1 MRALLLLLWGANRI
15 VNNRNLGFSHIYF
28 FALILVTPSVC
39 AQAPETASDA
49 TVTYPAE
56 YFAQFN
62 PYSVNDMLQR
72 IPGISLA
79 RSGSRSQSRGGGRGL
94 GAGGEQVLINGR
106 RIAGKSNEGDSQL
119 SRIPASEVR
128 YIEIIRGTS
137 GELDVRGGTQVI
149 NVVLND
155 ALSSVSFAYEV
166 NVDRALD
173 GTLIPG
179 GKIAATGQYGA
190 LNYFLSAEREPR
202 YDFRDGFENA
212 FDRSGDLAETVNRDE
227 TSDGWPISLTA
238 NFGYEFSPTDTAN
251 LNFSWTGNDV
261 EYDTDRIITRYQS
274 DAVASRIFERDTQPS
289 ESTGFEVGGDY
300 MHVFDNGSRWKTI
313 AIVNEKENEF
323 ERSRFKV
330 DPSSSVET
338 KDLYLFNYEKYQ
350 ERIIRSSYV
359 FDLSLGQSI
368 EAGVERAQTIVDTS
382 LRLGLLAGVAGGQDF
397 GGLTPVTSSVG
408 TVEEMRLEYFTIH
421 NWSMND
427 RMTLETTLLVE
438 NSSISQSGTL
448 ANSRDFSFF
457 RPKVDYRF
465 DITPS
470 IQFRGIVQKIVNQL
484 SFRDFTAGV
493 DQMDDEQNSFEGNSD
508 IQQMSWWNYEA
519 NLEYRLPNDAGVINT
534 QLYYQTVFDVID
546 NVDVSRNGK
555 ILSARGNTG
564 DGRRYGL
571 NLNNSLRLG
580 FLNQPNML
588 LTAGLS
594 LEEATHYDSILKKDR
609 ERRMGPRD
617 GGGSRYAIGF
627 RHDIPRLNNTN
638 WGFNANK
645 RFLNDFMV
653 WDIDK
658 TEHYSPDWSW
668 FAWAETQ
675 AWGGLVYRFEARDSG
690 ERCRLRTRYAGGTT
704 VTGYVD
710 EVEDSCSINGP
721 TLAIKIRGTF

>member
-1 MRALLLLLWGANRI
+1 MNYTRPLLLFFSGF
-15 VNNRNLGFSHIYF
+15 LGL
-28 FALILVTPSVC
+28 APNAG

-149 NVVLND
+149 NVVLNE
-155 ALSSVSFAYEV
+155 ALSNVSFAYEV
-166 NVDRALD
+166 NMDRALD
-173 GTLIPG
+173 GTLVPG
-179 GKIAATGQYGA
+179 GRISATGQYAA

-202 YDFRDGFENA
+202 YDFRDGFESA
-212 FDRSGDLAETVNRDE
+212 LDRFGDLAETVNRDE
-227 TSDGWPISLTA
+227 TTDGWPISLTA

-359 FDLSLGQSI
+359 FDLSQGQSI

-382 LRLGLLAGVAGGQDF
+382 LRLGLLTGVAGGQEF

-438 NSSISQSGTL
+438 DSSISQSGTL

-470 IQFRGIVQKIVNQL
+470 VQFRGIVQKIVNQL

-493 DQMDDEQNSFEGNSD
+493 DQRDDEQNSFEGNSD

-546 NVDVSRNGK
+546 NVDVSRDGE

-564 DGRRYGL
+564 DGRRYGI
-571 NLNNSLRLG
+571 NLNNSLRLS

-594 LEEATHYDSILKKDR
+594 VEEATHYDSIRGEDR
-609 ERRMGPRD
+609 ERAMGPRD
-617 GGGSRYAIGF
+617 GGSNYSIGF

-658 TEHYSPDWSW
+658 TEHYSPALSW

-675 AWGGLVYRFEARDSG
+675 AWGGLVYRFEARDSN

-704 VTGYVD
+704 VTGYVN

-721 TLAIKIRGTF
+721 VYAIKVRGTF

>member
-1 MRALLLLLWGANRI
+1 MNYTRPRALLLFFPGF
-15 VNNRNLGFSHIYF
+15 LGLASN
-28 FALILVTPSVC
+28 AG

-149 NVVLND
+149 NVVLNE
-155 ALSSVSFAYEV
+155 ALSNVSFAYEV
-166 NVDRALD
+166 NMDRALD
-173 GTLIPG
+173 GTLVPG
-179 GKIAATGQYGA
+179 GKISATGQYAA

-202 YDFRDGFENA
+202 YDFRDGFESA
-212 FDRSGDLAETVNRDE
+212 LDRFGDLAETVNRDE
-227 TSDGWPISLTA
+227 TTDGWPISLTA

-261 EYDTDRIITRYQS
+261 EYDTDRVITRYQS

-359 FDLSLGQSI
+359 FDLSQGQSI
-368 EAGVERAQTIVDTS
+368 ETGVERAQTIVDTS
-382 LRLGLLAGVAGGQDF
+382 LRLGLLTGVAGGQEF

-438 NSSISQSGTL
+438 DSSISQSGTL

-470 IQFRGIVQKIVNQL
+470 VQFRGIVQKIVNQL

-493 DQMDDEQNSFEGNSD
+493 DQRDDEQNSFEGNSD

-546 NVDVSRNGK
+546 NVDVSRDGE

-564 DGRRYGL
+564 DGRRYGI
-571 NLNNSLRLG
+571 NLNNSLRLS

-594 LEEATHYDSILKKDR
+594 VEEATHYDSIRGEDR
-609 ERRMGPRD
+609 ERAMGPRD
-617 GGGSRYAIGF
+617 GGSNYSIGF

-658 TEHYSPDWSW
+658 TEHYSPALSW

-675 AWGGLVYRFEARDSG
+675 AWGGLVYRFEARDSN

-704 VTGYVD
+704 VTGYVN

-721 TLAIKIRGTF
+721 VYAIKVRGTF

>member
-1 MRALLLLLWGANRI
+1 MNYTRPRALLLFFSGF
-15 VNNRNLGFSHIYF
+15 LGLASN
-28 FALILVTPSVC
+28 AG

-149 NVVLND
+149 NVVLNE
-155 ALSSVSFAYEV
+155 ALSNVSFAYEV
-166 NVDRALD
+166 NMDRALD
-173 GTLIPG
+173 GTLVPG
-179 GKIAATGQYGA
+179 GKISATGQYAA

-202 YDFRDGFENA
+202 YDFRDGFESA
-212 FDRSGDLAETVNRDE
+212 LDRFGDLAETVNRDE
-227 TSDGWPISLTA
+227 TTDGWPISLTA

-359 FDLSLGQSI
+359 FDLSQGQSI

-382 LRLGLLAGVAGGQDF
+382 LRLGLLTGVAGGQEF

-438 NSSISQSGTL
+438 DSSISQSGTL

-470 IQFRGIVQKIVNQL
+470 VQFRGIVQKIVNQL

-493 DQMDDEQNSFEGNSD
+493 DQRDDEQNSFEGNSD

-546 NVDVSRNGK
+546 NVDVSRDGE

-564 DGRRYGL
+564 DGRRYGI
-571 NLNNSLRLG
+571 NLNNSLRLS

-594 LEEATHYDSILKKDR
+594 VEEATHYDSIRGEDR
-609 ERRMGPRD
+609 ERAMGPRD
-617 GGGSRYAIGF
+617 GGSNYSIGF

-658 TEHYSPDWSW
+658 TEHYSPALSW

-675 AWGGLVYRFEARDSG
+675 AWGGLVYRFEARDSN

-704 VTGYVD
+704 VTGYVN

-721 TLAIKIRGTF
+721 VYAIKVRGTF

>member
-1 MRALLLLLWGANRI
+1 VNYTRPRALLLFFSGF
-15 VNNRNLGFSHIYF
+15 LGLASN
-28 FALILVTPSVC
+28 AG

-149 NVVLND
+149 NVVLNE
-155 ALSSVSFAYEV
+155 ALSNVSFAYEV
-166 NVDRALD
+166 NMDRALD
-173 GTLIPG
+173 GTLVPG
-179 GKIAATGQYGA
+179 GKISATGQYAA

-202 YDFRDGFENA
+202 YDFRDGFESA
-212 FDRSGDLAETVNRDE
+212 LDRFGDLAETVNRDE
-227 TSDGWPISLTA
+227 TTDGWPISLTA

-359 FDLSLGQSI
+359 FDLSQGQSI

-382 LRLGLLAGVAGGQDF
+382 LRLGLLTGVAGGQEF

-438 NSSISQSGTL
+438 DSSISQSGTL

-470 IQFRGIVQKIVNQL
+470 VQFRGIVQKIVNQL

-493 DQMDDEQNSFEGNSD
+493 DQRDDEQNSFEGNSD

-546 NVDVSRNGK
+546 NVDVSRDGE

-564 DGRRYGL
+564 DGRRYGI
-571 NLNNSLRLG
+571 NLNNSLRLS

-594 LEEATHYDSILKKDR
+594 VEEATHYDSIRGEDR
-609 ERRMGPRD
+609 ERAMGPRD
-617 GGGSRYAIGF
+617 GGSNYSIGF

-658 TEHYSPDWSW
+658 TEHYSPALSW

-675 AWGGLVYRFEARDSG
+675 AWGGLVYRFEARDSN

-704 VTGYVD
+704 VTGYVN

-721 TLAIKIRGTF
+721 VYAIKVRGTF

>member
-1 MRALLLLLWGANRI
+1 MRCEKGIIHVTFLSLLFFFHRMRALLLLLWGANRI

-28 FALILVTPSVC
+28 FVLILVTPYVC

-261 EYDTDRIITRYQS
+261 EYDTDRVITRYQS

-330 DPSSSVET
+330 DPSSSIET

-382 LRLGLLAGVAGGQDF
+382 LRLGLLAGVAGGQEF

-438 NSSISQSGTL
+438 DSSISQSGTL

-617 GGGSRYAIGF
+617 GEGADMQLVSVMIF
-627 RHDIPRLNNTN
+627 
-638 WGFNANK
+638 
-645 RFLNDFMV
+645 
-653 WDIDK
+653 
-658 TEHYSPDWSW
+658 PD
-668 FAWAETQ
+668 
-675 AWGGLVYRFEARDSG
+675 
-690 ERCRLRTRYAGGTT
+690 
-704 VTGYVD
+704 
-710 EVEDSCSINGP
+710 
-721 TLAIKIRGTF
+721 

>member
-1 MRALLLLLWGANRI
+1 MNYTRPRALLLFFSGF
-15 VNNRNLGFSHIYF
+15 LGLASN
-28 FALILVTPSVC
+28 AG

-149 NVVLND
+149 NVVLNE
-155 ALSSVSFAYEV
+155 ALSNVSFAYEV
-166 NVDRALD
+166 NMDRALD
-173 GTLIPG
+173 GTLVPG
-179 GKIAATGQYGA
+179 GRISATGQYAA

-202 YDFRDGFENA
+202 YDFRDGFESA
-212 FDRSGDLAETVNRDE
+212 LDRFGDLAETVNRDE
-227 TSDGWPISLTA
+227 TTDGWPISLTA

-359 FDLSLGQSI
+359 FDLSQGQSI

-382 LRLGLLAGVAGGQDF
+382 LRLGLLTGVAGGQEF

-408 TVEEMRLEYFTIH
+408 TVEEVRLEYFTIH

-438 NSSISQSGTL
+438 DSSISQSGTL

-470 IQFRGIVQKIVNQL
+470 VQFRGIVQKIVNQL

-493 DQMDDEQNSFEGNSD
+493 DQRDDEQNSFEGNSD

-546 NVDVSRNGK
+546 NVDVSRDGE

-564 DGRRYGL
+564 DGRRYGI
-571 NLNNSLRLG
+571 NLNNSLRLS

-594 LEEATHYDSILKKDR
+594 VEEATHYDSIRGEDR
-609 ERRMGPRD
+609 ERAMGPRD
-617 GGGSRYAIGF
+617 GGSNYSIGF

-658 TEHYSPDWSW
+658 TE
-668 FAWAETQ
+668 
-675 AWGGLVYRFEARDSG
+675 
-690 ERCRLRTRYAGGTT
+690 
-704 VTGYVD
+704 
-710 EVEDSCSINGP
+710 
-721 TLAIKIRGTF
+721 

>member
-1 MRALLLLLWGANRI
+1 MRTLLYQHLGANRI
-15 VNNRNLGFSHIYF
+15 VNNKHLAVSYIYFFVIILGFSH
-28 FALILVTPSVC
+28 VS
-39 AQAPETASDA
+39 AQVPETADDA

-79 RSGSRSQSRGGGRGL
+79 RGGSRSASRGGGRGL

-149 NVVLND
+149 NVVLNE

-166 NVDRALD
+166 NTDRALD

-179 GKIAATGQYGA
+179 GKISATGQYGA

-202 YDFRDGFENA
+202 YDYRDGFERALN
-212 FDRSGDLAETVNRDE
+212 RYGDLAETVSRDE
-227 TSDGWPISLTA
+227 TTDGWPISLTA
-238 NFGYEFSPTDTAN
+238 NFGYELSPTDTAN

-261 EYDTDRIITRYQS
+261 EYDTDRVITRYES
-274 DAVASRIFERDTQPS
+274 DTVMSRIFERDSQPS
-289 ESTGFEVGGDY
+289 DQIGFEIGGDY
-300 MHVFDNGSRWKTI
+300 MHVFGNGSRWKTI

-323 ERSRFKV
+323 ERNRFKV
-330 DPSSSVET
+330 DPSISKET

-359 FDLSLGQSI
+359 FNFSQSQSI
-368 EAGVERAQTIVDTS
+368 EAGAERAQTIVDTS
-382 LRLGLLAGVAGGQDF
+382 LRLGLLTGEDGGKEF
-397 GGLTPVTSSVG
+397 GGLTPVTNSLGS
-408 TVEEMRLEYFTIH
+408 VEEMRLEYFTIH
-421 NWSMND
+421 NWSMNN
-427 RMTLETTLLVE
+427 RMTLETTLLFE

-448 ANSRDFSFF
+448 ANSRNFSFF

-465 DITPS
+465 DITPT
-470 IQFRGIVQKIVNQL
+470 IQFRGIIQKIVNQL

-493 DQMDDEQNSFEGNSD
+493 DQRDDEQNSFEGNSD
-508 IQQMSWWNYEA
+508 IRQMSWWNYEA
-519 NLEYRLPNDAGVINT
+519 NLEYRLPQDAGVINT

-546 NVDVSRNGK
+546 NVDVSQNGET
-555 ILSARGNTG
+555 LSARGNTG
-564 DGRRYGL
+564 NGRRYGL
-571 NLNNSLRLG
+571 NLSNSLRLG
-580 FLNQPNML
+580 FLGQPNML

-594 LEEATHYDSILKKDR
+594 VEEATHYDSILGRDR
-609 ERRMGPRD
+609 ERSMPSNA
-617 GGGSRYAIGF
+617 GGSRYAIGF

-638 WGFNANK
+638 WGFNGNK
-645 RFLNDFMV
+645 RFLNDFMG

-704 VTGYVD
+704 ITGYVN
-710 EVEDSCSINGP
+710 EIEDSCSINGP
-721 TLAIKIRGTF
+721 VYAIKIRGTF

>member
-1 MRALLLLLWGANRI
+1 MNYTRPLLLFFSGF
-15 VNNRNLGFSHIYF
+15 LGLASN
-28 FALILVTPSVC
+28 AG

-149 NVVLND
+149 NVVLNE
-155 ALSSVSFAYEV
+155 ALSNVSFAYEV
-166 NVDRALD
+166 NMDRALD
-173 GTLIPG
+173 GTLVPG
-179 GKIAATGQYGA
+179 GRISATGQYAA

-202 YDFRDGFENA
+202 YDFRDGFESA
-212 FDRSGDLAETVNRDE
+212 LDRFGDLAETVNRDE
-227 TSDGWPISLTA
+227 TTDGWPISLTA

-359 FDLSLGQSI
+359 FDLSQGQSI

-382 LRLGLLAGVAGGQDF
+382 LRLGLLTGVAGGQEF

-438 NSSISQSGTL
+438 DSSISQSGTL

-470 IQFRGIVQKIVNQL
+470 VQFRGIVQKIVNQL

-493 DQMDDEQNSFEGNSD
+493 DQRDDEQNSFEGNSD

-546 NVDVSRNGK
+546 NVDVSRDGE

-564 DGRRYGL
+564 DGRRYGI
-571 NLNNSLRLG
+571 NLNNSLRLS

-594 LEEATHYDSILKKDR
+594 VEEATHYDSIRGEDR
-609 ERRMGPRD
+609 ERAMGPRD
-617 GGGSRYAIGF
+617 GGSNYSIGF

-658 TEHYSPDWSW
+658 TEHYSPALSW

-675 AWGGLVYRFEARDSG
+675 AWGGLVYRFEARDSN

-704 VTGYVD
+704 VTGYVN

-721 TLAIKIRGTF
+721 VYAIKVRGTF

>member
-1 MRALLLLLWGANRI
+1 MNYTRPRALLLFFSGF
-15 VNNRNLGFSHIYF
+15 LGLASN
-28 FALILVTPSVC
+28 AG
-39 AQAPETASDA
+39 AQAPEIARDA

-56 YFAQFN
+56 YFAQFT

-149 NVVLND
+149 NVVLNE
-155 ALSSVSFAYEV
+155 ALSNVSFAYEV
-166 NVDRALD
+166 NMDRALD
-173 GTLIPG
+173 GTLVPG
-179 GKIAATGQYGA
+179 GRISATGQYAA

-202 YDFRDGFENA
+202 YDFRDGFESA
-212 FDRSGDLAETVNRDE
+212 LDRFGDLAETVNRDE
-227 TSDGWPISLTA
+227 TTDGWPISLTA

-359 FDLSLGQSI
+359 FDLSQGQSI

-382 LRLGLLAGVAGGQDF
+382 LRLGLLTGVAGGQEF

-438 NSSISQSGTL
+438 DSSISQSGTL

-470 IQFRGIVQKIVNQL
+470 VQFRGIVQKIVNQL

-493 DQMDDEQNSFEGNSD
+493 DQRDDEQNSFEGNSD

-546 NVDVSRNGK
+546 NVDVSRDGE

-564 DGRRYGL
+564 DGRRYGI
-571 NLNNSLRLG
+571 NLNNSLRLS

-594 LEEATHYDSILKKDR
+594 VEEATHYDSIRGEDR
-609 ERRMGPRD
+609 ERAMGPRD
-617 GGGSRYAIGF
+617 GGSNYSIGF
-627 RHDIPRLNNTN
+627 RHAIPRLNNTN

-658 TEHYSPDWSW
+658 TEHYSPALSW

-675 AWGGLVYRFEARDSG
+675 AWGGLVYRFEARDSN

-704 VTGYVD
+704 VTGYVN

-721 TLAIKIRGTF
+721 VYAIKVRGTF

>member
-1 MRALLLLLWGANRI
+1 MNYTRPRALLLFFSGF
-15 VNNRNLGFSHIYF
+15 LGLASN
-28 FALILVTPSVC
+28 AG

-62 PYSVNDMLQR
+62 PYSVNDMLLR

-149 NVVLND
+149 NVVLNE
-155 ALSSVSFAYEV
+155 ALSNVSFAYEV
-166 NVDRALD
+166 NMDRALD
-173 GTLIPG
+173 GTLVPG
-179 GKIAATGQYGA
+179 GKISATGQYAA

-202 YDFRDGFENA
+202 YDFRDGFESA
-212 FDRSGDLAETVNRDE
+212 LDRFGDLAETVNRDE
-227 TSDGWPISLTA
+227 TTDGWPISLTA

-274 DAVASRIFERDTQPS
+274 GAVASRIFERDTQPS

-359 FDLSLGQSI
+359 FDLSQSQSI
-368 EAGVERAQTIVDTS
+368 EAGVESAQTIVDTS
-382 LRLGLLAGVAGGQDF
+382 LRLGLLTGVAGGQEF

-438 NSSISQSGTL
+438 DSSISQSGTL

-470 IQFRGIVQKIVNQL
+470 VQFRGIVQKIVNQL

-493 DQMDDEQNSFEGNSD
+493 DQRDDEQNSFEGNSD
-508 IQQMSWWNYEA
+508 IQQLSWWNYEA

-546 NVDVSRNGK
+546 NVDVSRDGE

-564 DGRRYGL
+564 DGRRYGI
-571 NLNNSLRLG
+571 NLNNSLRLS

-594 LEEATHYDSILKKDR
+594 VEEATHYDSIRGEDR
-609 ERRMGPRD
+609 ERAMGPRD
-617 GGGSRYAIGF
+617 GGSNYSIGF

-658 TEHYSPDWSW
+658 TEHYSPALSW

-675 AWGGLVYRFEARDSG
+675 AWGGLVYRFEARDSN

-704 VTGYVD
+704 VTGYVN

-721 TLAIKIRGTF
+721 VYAIKVRGTF

>member
-1 MRALLLLLWGANRI
+1 MNYTRPLLLFFSGF
-15 VNNRNLGFSHIYF
+15 LGLASN
-28 FALILVTPSVC
+28 AG

-149 NVVLND
+149 NVVLNE
-155 ALSSVSFAYEV
+155 ALSNVSFAYEV
-166 NVDRALD
+166 NMDRALD
-173 GTLIPG
+173 GTLVPG
-179 GKIAATGQYGA
+179 GRISATGQYAA

-202 YDFRDGFENA
+202 YDFRDGFESA
-212 FDRSGDLAETVNRDE
+212 LDRFGDLAETVNRDE
-227 TSDGWPISLTA
+227 TTDGWPISLTA

-261 EYDTDRIITRYQS
+261 EYDTDRVITRYQS
-274 DAVASRIFERDTQPS
+274 DEVASRIFERDTQPS

-323 ERSRFKV
+323 ERSRYKV

-359 FDLSLGQSI
+359 FDLSQGQSI

-382 LRLGLLAGVAGGQDF
+382 LRLGLLTGVAGGQEF

-438 NSSISQSGTL
+438 DSSISQSGTL

-470 IQFRGIVQKIVNQL
+470 VQFRGIVQKIVNQL

-493 DQMDDEQNSFEGNSD
+493 DQRDDEQNSFEGNSD

-546 NVDVSRNGK
+546 NVDVSRDGE

-564 DGRRYGL
+564 DGRRYGI
-571 NLNNSLRLG
+571 NLNNSLRLS

-594 LEEATHYDSILKKDR
+594 VEEATHYDSIRGEDR
-609 ERRMGPRD
+609 ERAMGPRD
-617 GGGSRYAIGF
+617 GGSNYSIGF

-658 TEHYSPDWSW
+658 TEHYSPALSW

-675 AWGGLVYRFEARDSG
+675 AWGGLVYRFEARDSN

-704 VTGYVD
+704 VTGYVN

-721 TLAIKIRGTF
+721 VYAIKVRGTF

>member
-1 MRALLLLLWGANRI
+1 VNYTRPRALLLFFSGF
-15 VNNRNLGFSHIYF
+15 LGLASN
-28 FALILVTPSVC
+28 AG

-149 NVVLND
+149 NVVLNE
-155 ALSSVSFAYEV
+155 ALSNVSFAYEV
-166 NVDRALD
+166 NMDRALD
-173 GTLIPG
+173 GTLVPG
-179 GKIAATGQYGA
+179 GRISATGQYAA

-202 YDFRDGFENA
+202 YDFRDGFESA
-212 FDRSGDLAETVNRDE
+212 LDRFGDLAETVNRDE
-227 TSDGWPISLTA
+227 TTDGWPISLTA

-261 EYDTDRIITRYQS
+261 EYDTDRVITRYQS

-359 FDLSLGQSI
+359 FDLSQGQSI

-382 LRLGLLAGVAGGQDF
+382 LRLGLLTGVAGGQEF

-438 NSSISQSGTL
+438 DSSISQSGTL

-470 IQFRGIVQKIVNQL
+470 VQFRGIVQKIVNQL

-493 DQMDDEQNSFEGNSD
+493 DQRDDEQNSFEGNSD

-546 NVDVSRNGK
+546 NVDVSRDGE

-564 DGRRYGL
+564 DGRRYGI
-571 NLNNSLRLG
+571 NLNNSLRLS

-594 LEEATHYDSILKKDR
+594 VEEATHYDSIRGEDR
-609 ERRMGPRD
+609 ERAMGPRD
-617 GGGSRYAIGF
+617 GGSNYSIGF

-658 TEHYSPDWSW
+658 TEHYSPALSW

-675 AWGGLVYRFEARDSG
+675 AWGGLVYRFEARDSN

-704 VTGYVD
+704 VTGYVN

-721 TLAIKIRGTF
+721 VYAIKVRGTF

>member
-1 MRALLLLLWGANRI
+1 MRLRGANRI
-15 VNNRNLGFSHIYF
+15 VKNKKIGFSYIYF
-28 FALILVTPSVC
+28 FVFILGAPYVC

-79 RSGSRSQSRGGGRGL
+79 RGGSRSQNRGGGRGL

-166 NVDRALD
+166 NMDRALD
-173 GTLIPG
+173 GSLIPG

-202 YDFRDGFENA
+202 YDFRDGFERAVNR
-212 FDRSGDLAETVNRDE
+212 FGDLAETVNRDE
-227 TSDGWPISLTA
+227 TTDGWPISLTA
-238 NFGYEFSPTDTAN
+238 NFGYELSPKDTAN

-261 EYDTDRIITRYQS
+261 EYDTDRVITRYQS
-274 DAVASRIFERDTQPS
+274 DSVASRIFERDSQPS
-289 ESTGFEVGGDY
+289 KSNGFEVGSDY

-330 DPSSSVET
+330 DPSAYSEE

-359 FDLSLGQSI
+359 FELSQGQSI

-382 LRLGLLAGVAGGQDF
+382 LRLGLLTGVAGGQEF
-397 GGLTPVTSSVG
+397 GGLTPATSSVG

-438 NSSISQSGTL
+438 DSSISQSGTL

-493 DQMDDEQNSFEGNSD
+493 DQTDDEQNSFEGNSD

-638 WGFNANK
+638 WGFNGNK
-645 RFLNDFMV
+645 RFLNDFMG

-675 AWGGLVYRFEARDSG
+675 AWGGLVFRFEARDSG

-704 VTGYVD
+704 VTGYVN

-721 TLAIKIRGTF
+721 IYAIKIRGTF

>member
-1 MRALLLLLWGANRI
+1 MLLWGANRI
-15 VNNRNLGFSHIYF
+15 VNNKNLGFSHIYF
-28 FALILVTPSVC
+28 FVLILGTPYVC

-166 NVDRALD
+166 NMDRALD

-202 YDFRDGFENA
+202 YDFRDGFESA

-227 TSDGWPISLTA
+227 TTDGWPISLTA

-261 EYDTDRIITRYQS
+261 EYDTDRVITRYQS

-330 DPSSSVET
+330 DPSSSIET

-359 FDLSLGQSI
+359 FDLSQGQSI

-382 LRLGLLAGVAGGQDF
+382 LRLGLLAGVAGGQEF

-427 RMTLETTLLVE
+427 RMTLETTLLLE
-438 NSSISQSGTL
+438 DSSISQSGTL

-546 NVDVSRNGK
+546 NVDVSRNGE

-580 FLNQPNML
+580 F
-588 LTAGLS
+588 
-594 LEEATHYDSILKKDR
+594 
-609 ERRMGPRD
+609 
-617 GGGSRYAIGF
+617 
-627 RHDIPRLNNTN
+627 
-638 WGFNANK
+638 
-645 RFLNDFMV
+645 
-653 WDIDK
+653 
-658 TEHYSPDWSW
+658 
-668 FAWAETQ
+668 
-675 AWGGLVYRFEARDSG
+675 
-690 ERCRLRTRYAGGTT
+690 
-704 VTGYVD
+704 
-710 EVEDSCSINGP
+710 
-721 TLAIKIRGTF
+721 

>member
-1 MRALLLLLWGANRI
+1 MNYTRPRALLLFFSGF
-15 VNNRNLGFSHIYF
+15 LGLASN
-28 FALILVTPSVC
+28 AG

-149 NVVLND
+149 NVVLNE
-155 ALSSVSFAYEV
+155 ALSNVSFAYEV
-166 NVDRALD
+166 NMDRALD
-173 GTLIPG
+173 GTLVPG
-179 GKIAATGQYGA
+179 GKISATGQYAA

-202 YDFRDGFENA
+202 YDFRDGFESA
-212 FDRSGDLAETVNRDE
+212 LDRFGNLAETVNRDE
-227 TSDGWPISLTA
+227 TTDGWPISLTA

-261 EYDTDRIITRYQS
+261 EYDTDRVITRYQS

-359 FDLSLGQSI
+359 FDLSQGQSI

-382 LRLGLLAGVAGGQDF
+382 LRLGLLTGVAGGQEF

-438 NSSISQSGTL
+438 DSSISQSGTL

-470 IQFRGIVQKIVNQL
+470 VQFRGIVQKIVNQL

-493 DQMDDEQNSFEGNSD
+493 DQRDDEQNSFEGNSD

-546 NVDVSRNGK
+546 NVDVSRDGE

-564 DGRRYGL
+564 DGRRYGI
-571 NLNNSLRLG
+571 NLNNSLRLS

-594 LEEATHYDSILKKDR
+594 VEEATHYDSIRGEDR
-609 ERRMGPRD
+609 ERAMGPRD
-617 GGGSRYAIGF
+617 GGSNYSIGF

-658 TEHYSPDWSW
+658 TEHYSPALSW

-675 AWGGLVYRFEARDSG
+675 AWGGLVYRFEARDSN

-704 VTGYVD
+704 VTGYVN

-721 TLAIKIRGTF
+721 VYAIKVRGTF

>member
-1 MRALLLLLWGANRI
+1 MNYARPRAVLLFVSGF
-15 VNNRNLGFSHIYF
+15 LGLASK
-28 FALILVTPSVC
+28 AG

-149 NVVLND
+149 NVVLNE
-155 ALSSVSFAYEV
+155 ALSNVSFAYEV
-166 NVDRALD
+166 NMDRALD
-173 GTLIPG
+173 GTLVPG
-179 GKIAATGQYGA
+179 GRISATGQYAA

-202 YDFRDGFENA
+202 YDFRDGFESA
-212 FDRSGDLAETVNRDE
+212 LDRFGNLAETVNRDE
-227 TSDGWPISLTA
+227 TTDGWPISLTA
-238 NFGYEFSPTDTAN
+238 NFGYEFSPNDTAN

-261 EYDTDRIITRYQS
+261 EYDTDRVITRYQS
-274 DAVASRIFERDTQPS
+274 DTVASRIFERDTQPS

-359 FDLSLGQSI
+359 FDLSQGQSI

-382 LRLGLLAGVAGGQDF
+382 LRLGLLTGVAGGQEF

-438 NSSISQSGTL
+438 DSSISQSGTL

-470 IQFRGIVQKIVNQL
+470 VQFRGIVQKIVNQL

-493 DQMDDEQNSFEGNSD
+493 DQRDDEQNSFEGNSD

-546 NVDVSRNGK
+546 NVDVSRDGE

-564 DGRRYGL
+564 DGRRYGI
-571 NLNNSLRLG
+571 NLNNSLRLS

-594 LEEATHYDSILKKDR
+594 VEEATHYDSIRGEDR
-609 ERRMGPRD
+609 ERAMGPRD
-617 GGGSRYAIGF
+617 GGSNYSIGF

-658 TEHYSPDWSW
+658 TEHYSPALSW

-675 AWGGLVYRFEARDSG
+675 AWGGLVYRFEARDSN

-704 VTGYVD
+704 VTGYVT

-721 TLAIKIRGTF
+721 VYAIKVRGTF

>member
-1 MRALLLLLWGANRI
+1 MNYTRPRALLLFFSGF
-15 VNNRNLGFSHIYF
+15 LGLASN
-28 FALILVTPSVC
+28 AG

-149 NVVLND
+149 NVVLNE
-155 ALSSVSFAYEV
+155 ALSNVSFAYEV
-166 NVDRALD
+166 NMDRALD
-173 GTLIPG
+173 GSLVPG
-179 GKIAATGQYGA
+179 GRISATGQYAA

-202 YDFRDGFENA
+202 YDFRDGFESA
-212 FDRSGDLAETVNRDE
+212 LDRFGDLAETVNRDE
-227 TSDGWPISLTA
+227 TTDGWPISLTA

-359 FDLSLGQSI
+359 FDLSQGQSI

-382 LRLGLLAGVAGGQDF
+382 LRLGLLTGVAGGQEF

-438 NSSISQSGTL
+438 DSSISQSGTL

-470 IQFRGIVQKIVNQL
+470 VQFRGIVQKIVNQL

-493 DQMDDEQNSFEGNSD
+493 DQRDDEQNSFEGNSD

-546 NVDVSRNGK
+546 NVDVSRDGE

-564 DGRRYGL
+564 DGRRYGI
-571 NLNNSLRLG
+571 NLNNSLRLS

-594 LEEATHYDSILKKDR
+594 VEEATHYDSIRGEDR
-609 ERRMGPRD
+609 ERAMGPRD
-617 GGGSRYAIGF
+617 GGSNYSIGF

-658 TEHYSPDWSW
+658 TEHYSPALSW

-675 AWGGLVYRFEARDSG
+675 AWGGLVYRFEARDSN

-704 VTGYVD
+704 VTGYVN

-721 TLAIKIRGTF
+721 VYAIKVRGTF

>member
-1 MRALLLLLWGANRI
+1 MNYTRPRALLLFFSGF
-15 VNNRNLGFSHIYF
+15 LGLASN
-28 FALILVTPSVC
+28 AG

-149 NVVLND
+149 NVVLNE
-155 ALSSVSFAYEV
+155 ALSNVSFAYEV
-166 NVDRALD
+166 NMDRALD
-173 GTLIPG
+173 GTLVPG
-179 GKIAATGQYGA
+179 GRISATGQYAA

-202 YDFRDGFENA
+202 YDFRDGFESA
-212 FDRSGDLAETVNRDE
+212 LDRFGDLAETVNRDE
-227 TSDGWPISLTA
+227 TTDGWPISLTA

-359 FDLSLGQSI
+359 FDLSQGQSI

-382 LRLGLLAGVAGGQDF
+382 LRLGLLTGVAGGQEF

-438 NSSISQSGTL
+438 DSSISQSGTL

-470 IQFRGIVQKIVNQL
+470 VQFRGIVQKIVNQL

-493 DQMDDEQNSFEGNSD
+493 DQRDDEQNSFEGNSD
-508 IQQMSWWNYEA
+508 IQQMLWWNYEA

-546 NVDVSRNGK
+546 NVDVSRDGE

-564 DGRRYGL
+564 DGRRYGI
-571 NLNNSLRLG
+571 NLNNSLRLS

-594 LEEATHYDSILKKDR
+594 VEEATHYDSIRGEDR
-609 ERRMGPRD
+609 ERAMGPRD
-617 GGGSRYAIGF
+617 GGSNYSIGF

-658 TEHYSPDWSW
+658 TEHYSPALSW

-675 AWGGLVYRFEARDSG
+675 AWGGLVYRFEARDSN

-704 VTGYVD
+704 VTGYVN

-721 TLAIKIRGTF
+721 VYAIKVRGTF

>member
-1 MRALLLLLWGANRI
+1 MNYARPCALLLFVSGF
-15 VNNRNLGFSHIYF
+15 LGL
-28 FALILVTPSVC
+28 ATNAG

-166 NVDRALD
+166 NIDRALD
-173 GTLIPG
+173 GTLVPG
-179 GKIAATGQYGA
+179 GKISATGQYAA

-202 YDFRDGFENA
+202 YDFRDGFESA
-212 FDRSGDLAETVNRDE
+212 LDRFGDLAETVNRDE
-227 TSDGWPISLTA
+227 TTDGWPISLTA
-238 NFGYEFSPTDTAN
+238 NFGYEFSPADTAN

-261 EYDTDRIITRYQS
+261 EYDTDRVITRYQS
-274 DAVASRIFERDTQPS
+274 DTVTSRIFERDTQPS

-323 ERSRFKV
+323 ERSRVKV
-330 DPSSSVET
+330 VPSSSIET

-359 FDLSLGQSI
+359 FDLSQGQSI

-382 LRLGLLAGVAGGQDF
+382 LRLGLLTGVAGGQEF

-427 RMTLETTLLVE
+427 RMTLETTLLLE
-438 NSSISQSGTL
+438 DSSISQSGTL

-470 IQFRGIVQKIVNQL
+470 VQFRGIVQKIVNQL

-493 DQMDDEQNSFEGNSD
+493 DQRDDEQNSFEGNSD

-546 NVDVSRNGK
+546 NVDVSRGGE

-564 DGRRYGL
+564 DGRRYGI
-571 NLNNSLRLG
+571 NLNNSLRLS

-594 LEEATHYDSILKKDR
+594 VEEATHYDSIRGEDR
-609 ERRMGPRD
+609 ERAMGPRD
-617 GGGSRYAIGF
+617 GGSNYSIGF

-658 TEHYSPDWSW
+658 TEHYSPALSW

-675 AWGGLVYRFEARDSG
+675 AWGGLVYRFEARDSN

-704 VTGYVD
+704 VTGYVN

-721 TLAIKIRGTF
+721 VYAIKVRGTF

>member
-1 MRALLLLLWGANRI
+1 MNYTRPRALLLFFSGF
-15 VNNRNLGFSHIYF
+15 LGLASN
-28 FALILVTPSVC
+28 AG

-149 NVVLND
+149 NVVLNE
-155 ALSSVSFAYEV
+155 ALSNVSFAYEV
-166 NVDRALD
+166 NMDRALD
-173 GTLIPG
+173 GTLVPG
-179 GKIAATGQYGA
+179 GRISATGQYAA

-202 YDFRDGFENA
+202 YDFRDGFESA
-212 FDRSGDLAETVNRDE
+212 LDRFGDLAETVNRDE
-227 TSDGWPISLTA
+227 TTDGWPISLTA

-359 FDLSLGQSI
+359 FDLSQGQSI

-382 LRLGLLAGVAGGQDF
+382 LRLGLLTGVAGGQEF

-438 NSSISQSGTL
+438 DSSISQSGTL

-470 IQFRGIVQKIVNQL
+470 VQFRGIVQKIVNQL

-493 DQMDDEQNSFEGNSD
+493 DQRDDEQNSFEGNSD

-546 NVDVSRNGK
+546 NVDVSRDGE

-564 DGRRYGL
+564 DGRRYGI
-571 NLNNSLRLG
+571 NLNNSLRLS

-594 LEEATHYDSILKKDR
+594 VEEATHYDSIRGEDR
-609 ERRMGPRD
+609 ERAMGPRD
-617 GGGSRYAIGF
+617 GGSNYSIGF
-627 RHDIPRLNNTN
+627 RHAIPRLNNTN

-658 TEHYSPDWSW
+658 TEHYSPALSW

-675 AWGGLVYRFEARDSG
+675 AWGGLVYRFEARDSN

-704 VTGYVD
+704 VTGYVN

-721 TLAIKIRGTF
+721 VYAIKVRGTF

>member
-1 MRALLLLLWGANRI
+1 MNYARPCALLLFVFGF
-15 VNNRNLGFSHIYF
+15 LGL
-28 FALILVTPSVC
+28 ATNAD

-166 NVDRALD
+166 NIDRALD
-173 GTLIPG
+173 GTLVPG
-179 GKIAATGQYGA
+179 GKISATGQYAA
-190 LNYFLSAEREPR
+190 LSYFLSAEREPR
-202 YDFRDGFENA
+202 YDFRDGFESA
-212 FDRSGDLAETVNRDE
+212 LDRFGDLAETVNRDE
-227 TSDGWPISLTA
+227 TTDGWPISLTA
-238 NFGYEFSPTDTAN
+238 NFGYEFSPSDTAN

-359 FDLSLGQSI
+359 FDLSQGQSI

-382 LRLGLLAGVAGGQDF
+382 LRLGLLTGVAGGQEF

-408 TVEEMRLEYFTIH
+408 TVKEMRLEYFTIH

-438 NSSISQSGTL
+438 DSSISQSGTL

-470 IQFRGIVQKIVNQL
+470 VQFRGIVQKIVNQL

-493 DQMDDEQNSFEGNSD
+493 DQRDDEQNSFEGNSD

-546 NVDVSRNGK
+546 NVDVSRDGE

-564 DGRRYGL
+564 NGRRYGI
-571 NLNNSLRLG
+571 NLNNSLRLS

-594 LEEATHYDSILKKDR
+594 VEEATHYDSIRGEDR
-609 ERRMGPRD
+609 ERAMGPRD
-617 GGGSRYAIGF
+617 GGSNYSIGF

-658 TEHYSPDWSW
+658 TEHYSPALSW

-675 AWGGLVYRFEARDSG
+675 AWGGLVYRFEARDSN

-704 VTGYVD
+704 VTGYVN

-721 TLAIKIRGTF
+721 VYAIKVRGTF

>member
-1 MRALLLLLWGANRI
+1 MLPLGATRI
-15 VNNRNLGFSHIYF
+15 VNNKNLGFSYIYF
-28 FALILVTPSVC
+28 FVLILGAPYVC
-39 AQAPETASDA
+39 AQAPETASDS

-79 RSGSRSQSRGGGRGL
+79 RGGSRSQNRGGGRGL

-166 NVDRALD
+166 NMDRALD
-173 GTLIPG
+173 GTFIPG
-179 GKIAATGQYGA
+179 GKIAATGQYGE

-202 YDFRDGFENA
+202 YDFRDGFERALNR
-212 FDRSGDLAETVNRDE
+212 FGDLAETVNRDE
-227 TSDGWPISLTA
+227 TTDGWPISLTA
-238 NFGYEFSPTDTAN
+238 NFGYELSPKDTAN

-261 EYDTDRIITRYQS
+261 EYDTDRVITRYQS
-274 DAVASRIFERDTQPS
+274 DSVASRIFERDSQPS
-289 ESTGFEVGGDY
+289 ESTGFEVGSDY

-330 DPSSSVET
+330 DPSAYSEE

-359 FDLSLGQSI
+359 FNLSQGQSI

-382 LRLGLLAGVAGGQDF
+382 LRLGLLTGVAGGQEF
-397 GGLTPVTSSVG
+397 GGLTPVTDSLGS
-408 TVEEMRLEYFTIH
+408 VEEMRLEYFTIH
-421 NWSMND
+421 NWSLND
-427 RMTLETTLLVE
+427 RMTLETTLLLE
-438 NSSISQSGTL
+438 DSSISQSGTL

-470 IQFRGIVQKIVNQL
+470 VQFRGIVQKIVNQL

-493 DQMDDEQNSFEGNSD
+493 DQLDDEQNSFEGNSD
-508 IQQMSWWNYEA
+508 IRQMQVWNYEA
-519 NLEYRLPNDAGVINT
+519 NLEYRLPQDAGVINT
-534 QLYYQTVFDVID
+534 QLYYRTVTDVID
-546 NVDVSRNGK
+546 NIDVSRNGQ

-564 DGRRYGL
+564 DGRLYGM
-571 NLNNSLRLG
+571 NLSSSLRLG

-588 LTAGLS
+588 LTAGFG
-594 LEEATHYDSILKKDR
+594 LE
-609 ERRMGPRD
+609 
-617 GGGSRYAIGF
+617 
-627 RHDIPRLNNTN
+627 
-638 WGFNANK
+638 
-645 RFLNDFMV
+645 
-653 WDIDK
+653 
-658 TEHYSPDWSW
+658 
-668 FAWAETQ
+668 
-675 AWGGLVYRFEARDSG
+675 
-690 ERCRLRTRYAGGTT
+690 
-704 VTGYVD
+704 
-710 EVEDSCSINGP
+710 
-721 TLAIKIRGTF
+721 

>member
-1 MRALLLLLWGANRI
+1 VNYTRPLLLFFSGF
-15 VNNRNLGFSHIYF
+15 LGLASN
-28 FALILVTPSVC
+28 AG

-149 NVVLND
+149 NVVLNE
-155 ALSSVSFAYEV
+155 ALSNVSFAYEV
-166 NVDRALD
+166 NMDRALD
-173 GTLIPG
+173 GTLVPG
-179 GKIAATGQYGA
+179 GRISATGQYAA

-202 YDFRDGFENA
+202 YDFRDGFESA
-212 FDRSGDLAETVNRDE
+212 LDRFGDLAETVNRDE
-227 TSDGWPISLTA
+227 TTDGWPISLTA

-359 FDLSLGQSI
+359 FDLSQGQSI

-382 LRLGLLAGVAGGQDF
+382 LRLGLLTGVAGGQEF

-438 NSSISQSGTL
+438 DSSISQSGTL

-470 IQFRGIVQKIVNQL
+470 VQFRGIVQKIVNQL

-493 DQMDDEQNSFEGNSD
+493 DQRDDEQNSFEGNSD

-546 NVDVSRNGK
+546 NVDVSRDGE

-564 DGRRYGL
+564 DGRRYGI
-571 NLNNSLRLG
+571 NLNNSLRLS

-594 LEEATHYDSILKKDR
+594 VEEATHYDSIRGEDR
-609 ERRMGPRD
+609 ERAMGPRD
-617 GGGSRYAIGF
+617 GGSNYSIGF

-658 TEHYSPDWSW
+658 TEHYSPALSW

-675 AWGGLVYRFEARDSG
+675 AWGGLVYRFEARDSN

-704 VTGYVD
+704 VTGYVN

-721 TLAIKIRGTF
+721 VYAIKVRGTF